1 MTAHAQDHAI
11 AALWVCILLGFAGYS
26 CASVL
31 QRCAAE
37 TVPIERRLWVTMF
50 LFCVACGAAL
60 LWASIAAHATV
71 LVGAQLTR
79 KAVIRQ
85 DIDAYARMREYG
97 AAEVLANLWA
107 FLRKPP
113 PPPRLQLEL
122 MDRAVPGEYGGTDAA
137 HQA

>member
-1 MTAHAQDHAI
+1 M
-11 AALWVCILLGFAGYS
+11 L
-26 CASVL
+26 
-31 QRCAAE
+31 
-37 TVPIERRLWVTMF
+37 

-97 AAEVLANLWA
+97 AAEVLANLCKMTRYRCHLGCILLKMAAISLLTGA
-107 FLRKPP
+107 FLRKSP